1 MSEIL
6 RVMVADDDEA
16 IARTVVLGL
25 KTLGCAARSAPD
37 GKTALEGMDGEP
49 ADVLTDMRM
58 GGMSGVELVR

>member
-6 RVMVADDDEA
+6 RVMAADDDEA

-37 GKTALEGMDGEP
+37 
-49 ADVLTDMRM
+49 VL
-58 GGMSGVELVR
+58 GVSLRYST